1 MEYVKNH
8 NAFGVRTKEIPCI
21 VGKGAPD
28 NAANAVGLL
37 YMDEDTGEVYKRT
50 AAGWTPL
57 VPEIEIPEIP
67 EIPETP
73 NIYVTDSKPSDLSA
87 YKIGDVIMIKE

>member
-1 MEYVKNH
+1 MQYVKNH

-28 NAANAVGLL
+28 NAVNATGLL

-50 AAGWTPL
+50 AAGWVLL
-57 VPEIEIPEIP
+57 VLDIEIP

-73 NIYVTDSKPSDLSA
+73 NIYVTDSTPTDLIT
-87 YKIGDVIMIKE
+87 YKVGDVIMVKEA

>member
-8 NAFGVRTKEIPCI
+8 NAFGVKTKEIPCI

-37 YMDEDTGEVYKRT
+37 YMDEDTGEVYKRLPE
-50 AAGWTPL
+50 GWALL
-57 VPEIEIPEIP
+57 VPKVDIPD
-67 EIPETP
+67 TP
-73 NIYVTDSKPSDLSA
+73 NIYVYDSVPSDLSP
-87 YKIGDVIMIKE
+87 YKIGDVIMVKET

>member
-1 MEYVKNH
+1 MDYVKSLNILGT
-8 NAFGVRTKEIPCI
+8 AAKEIPCI

-28 NAANAVGLL
+28 DAANAVGLL

-50 AAGWTPL
+50 AAGWTVL
-57 VPEIEIPEIP
+57 VPKV

-73 NIYVTDSKPSDLSA
+73 NVYVVDNIPTDLSA
-87 YKIGDVIMIKE
+87 YKIGDVILVKEG